1 MLSLRPNCECC
12 DRDLPA
18 DTADARICS
27 FECTFCA
34 DCASTVLAGRCP
46 NCGGELLARPRRP
59 ADRLARWPAATERVF
74 KSAGCAAATSGAQS

>member
-34 DCASTVLAGRCP
+34 DCATTVLAGRCP
-46 NCGGELLARPRRP
+46 NCSGELLARPRRP
-59 ADRLARWPAATERVF
+59 ADRLARWPASTERIF
-74 KSAGCAAATSGAQS
+74 KPAGCAAASGAQP